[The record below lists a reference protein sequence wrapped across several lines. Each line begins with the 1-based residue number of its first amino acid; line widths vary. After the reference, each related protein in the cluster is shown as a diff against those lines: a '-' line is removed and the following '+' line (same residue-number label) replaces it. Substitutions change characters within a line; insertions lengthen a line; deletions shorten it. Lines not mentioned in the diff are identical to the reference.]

1 MRQLQTPDFKLQTL
15 SIERFIARKILF
27 NAPKSFS
34 RYIVS
39 IAIVAV
45 ALSLSVMIVATAL
58 VNGFQH
64 EISSKVFGF
73 WGHIHIT
80 KYGFGKSFEDNPVS
94 INQSFYPL
102 LDTMENVRHSQVF
115 ANKAGII
122 KTPDQIEGI
131 ILKGVGR
138 DFDWDFF
145 GKYLVR
151 GKTFSAA
158 DTSIARDILISGQTA
173 SRLKIDTGDVVNVYF
188 IQSPP
193 RVRRLK
199 VSGIYNSG
207 LEEYDKYYALVDIRQ
222 IQRLNDWDDTL
233 VSGFEV
239 YLDDVDLLQQTADNI
254 YYGILPPEL
263 TAQTIKE
270 IYPNIFDWLALQNM
284 NEIIILLLMALVA
297 AINMITCLLIL
308 ILERTNMVGILKALG
323 ADNVSVRKI
332 FLYKASYILAFGLLA
347 GDLIGI
353 GICWAQKYFQFIRLP
368 EESYYVSIAP
378 VAIDWIAILLL
389 NLATFIVCMA
399 ALFIPAVLAGRI
411 TPVKA
416 IRFQ

>member
-1 MRQLQTPDFKLQTL
+1 M

-27 NAPKSFS
+27 NAPRSFS

-45 ALSLSVMIVATAL
+45 ALSLSVMIVATAM
-58 VNGFQH
+58 VSGFQR

-80 KYGFGKSFEDNPVS
+80 KFGFGKAFEDNPVS
-94 INQSFYPL
+94 INEPFYPS
-102 LDTMENVRHSQVF
+102 LDTFANVRHIQVF

-122 KTPDQIEGI
+122 KTQDQIEGI
-131 ILKGVGR
+131 ILKGVGS

-145 GKYLVR
+145 RNYLVK
-151 GKTFSAA
+151 GSVFSTGDSAV
-158 DTSIARDILISGQTA
+158 SRKILISSQTA
-173 SRLKIDTGDVVNVYF
+173 ARLSLDTGSVISVYF
-188 IQSPP
+188 IQNPP
-193 RVRRLK
+193 RVRRFQI
-199 VSGIYNSG
+199 SGIYNSG

-222 IQRLNDWDDTL
+222 VQRLNDWSDSL

-239 YLDDVDLLQQTADNI
+239 YLDDVSGLDKSADDI
-254 YYGILPPEL
+254 YYGVLGPDLIS
-263 TAQTIKE
+263 QTIKE
-270 IYPNIFDWLALQNM
+270 IYPNIFDWLELQNM
-284 NEIIILLLMALVA
+284 NEIIILFLMTLVA

-323 ADNVSVRKI
+323 AENGSIRRI
-332 FLYKASYILAFGLLA
+332 FLYKAAYILALGLLA
-347 GDLIGI
+347 GNAAGI
-353 GICWAQKYFQFIRLP
+353 SICLLQKYFGIIRLP
-368 EESYYVSIAP
+368 EESYYVSVAP
-378 VAIDWIAILLL
+378 VEINPLNVILV
-389 NLATFIVCMA
+389 NAGTFIVCMA
-399 ALFIPAVLAGRI
+399 ALLLPALIAGRI

>member
-1 MRQLQTPDFKLQTL
+1 M

-34 RYIVS
+34 RFIVS

-58 VNGFQH
+58 VNGFQK

-94 INQSFYPL
+94 INQPFYPS
-102 LDTMENVRHSQVF
+102 LDTTENVHHLQVF

-122 KTPDQIEGI
+122 KTADQIEGI
-131 ILKGVGR
+131 ILKGVGK
-138 DFDWDFF
+138 DFDWNFF
-145 GKYLVR
+145 DTYLVK
-151 GKTFSAA
+151 GDVFNSS
-158 DTSIARDILISGQTA
+158 DTSVSRSILISGQTA
-173 SRLKIDTGDVVNVYF
+173 SRLQLDTGDMLNVYF

-193 RVRRLK
+193 RVRRLRI
-199 VSGIYNSG
+199 SGIYNSG
-207 LEEYDKYYALVDIRQ
+207 MEEYDKYYALVDIRQ

-239 YLDDVDLLQQTADNI
+239 YLDDVDKLRQTADAI
-254 YYGILPPEL
+254 YYEALPPEL

-284 NEIIILLLMALVA
+284 NEIIILLLMSLVA

-308 ILERTNMVGILKALG
+308 ILERTNMVGILKSLG
-323 ADNVSVRKI
+323 AADASVRKI
-332 FLYKASYILAFGLLA
+332 FLYKAAYILAFGLLA
-347 GDLIGI
+347 GNILGI
-353 GICWAQKYFQFIRLP
+353 GICLVQEYFQFIRLP
-368 EESYYVSIAP
+368 EESYYVSIVP
-378 VAIDWIAILLL
+378 VEINWLIILLL
-389 NLATFIVCMA
+389 NVGTFALCMV
-399 ALFIPAVLAGRI
+399 ALFIPTVIAGRI

-416 IRFQ
+416 IRFR

>member
-1 MRQLQTPDFKLQTL
+1 L

-45 ALSLSVMIVATAL
+45 GLSLSVMIVATAM
-58 VNGFQH
+58 VNGFQK
-64 EISSKVFGF
+64 EISSKVYGF

-80 KYGFGKSFEDNPVS
+80 KFGFSKTLEDNPISTNVP
-94 INQSFYPL
+94 FYPS
-102 LDTMENVRHSQVF
+102 LDTFRNVRHIQVF

-122 KTPDQIEGI
+122 KTSDQIEGI
-131 ILKGVGR
+131 IMKGVGR

-145 GKYLVR
+145 RKYLVK
-151 GKTFSAA
+151 GETFITTDSLE
-158 DTSIARDILISGQTA
+158 SRKILISAQTA
-173 SRLKIDTGDVVNVYF
+173 GRLSLDTGDVINVYF
-188 IQSPP
+188 IQNPP
-193 RVRRLK
+193 RVRRLE

-222 IQRLNDWDDTL
+222 VQRLNDWDDTL

-239 YLDDVDLLQQTADNI
+239 YLDDVSRLHETSYNI
-254 YYGILPPEL
+254 YYDALGPYL
-263 TAQTIKE
+263 TSQTIDE
-270 IYPNIFDWLALQNM
+270 IYPNIFDWLSLQNT
-284 NEIIILLLMALVA
+284 NEIIILALMALVA

-308 ILERTNMVGILKALG
+308 ILERTNMIGILKALG
-323 ADNVSVRKI
+323 AENKSIRRI
-332 FLYKASYILAFGLLA
+332 FLYKASYILALGLLA
-347 GDLIGI
+347 GNIIGI
-353 GICWAQKYFQFIRLP
+353 GICLLQKYFHIIRLP
-368 EESYYVSIAP
+368 EESYYVSVAP
-378 VAIDWIAILLL
+378 VEINLSHVILL
-389 NLATFIVCMA
+389 NAATFLICMI
-399 ALFIPAVLAGRI
+399 ALLLPTILAGRI

>member
-1 MRQLQTPDFKLQTL
+1 M

-58 VNGFQH
+58 VSGFQK

-94 INQSFYPL
+94 VNQSFYPS
-102 LDTMENVRHSQVF
+102 LDTMENVRHLQVF

-122 KTPDQIEGI
+122 KTADQIEGI
-131 ILKGVGR
+131 ILKGVGK
-138 DFDWDFF
+138 DFDWNFF
-145 GKYLVR
+145 SSYLVKGSVFR
-151 GKTFSAA
+151 SS
-158 DTSIARDILISGQTA
+158 DTSVSRAILISSQTA
-173 SRLKIDTGDVVNVYF
+173 RRLQLDTGDVLNVYF

-193 RVRRLK
+193 RVRRLR

-239 YLDDVDLLQQTADNI
+239 YLDDVDKLQRTADDI
-254 YYGILPPEL
+254 YYGALPPEL

-284 NEIIILLLMALVA
+284 NEIIILLLMSLVA

-323 ADNVSVRKI
+323 ADNASVRKI

-347 GDLIGI
+347 GNIFGLS
-353 GICWAQKYFQFIRLP
+353 ICFAQKYFQFIRLP

-378 VAIDWIAILLL
+378 VEVNWFVIVLI
-389 NLATFIVCMA
+389 NLGTFAVCMA
-399 ALFIPAVLAGRI
+399 ALFIPAIIAGRI

>member
-1 MRQLQTPDFKLQTL
+1 M
-15 SIERFIARKILF
+15 SIEQFIARKILF

-58 VNGFQH
+58 VNGFQK

-80 KYGFGKSFEDNPVS
+80 KYGFGRAFEDNPVS
-94 INQSFYPL
+94 IRQPFYPS
-102 LDTMENVRHSQVF
+102 LDTMENVRHLQVF

-122 KTPDQIEGI
+122 KTSDQIEGI

-145 GKYLVR
+145 RKYLVR
-151 GKTFSAA
+151 GNVFSAA
-158 DTSIARDILISGQTA
+158 DTNVARDILISSQTA
-173 SRLKIDTGDVVNVYF
+173 SRLKLDTGSVVNVYF

-193 RVRRLK
+193 RMRRLR

-222 IQRLNDWDDTL
+222 IQRLNDWGDTL

-239 YLDDVDLLQQTADNI
+239 YLDDVDKLQQTADNV
-254 YYGILPPEL
+254 YYGVLPPEL

-270 IYPNIFDWLALQNM
+270 IYPNIFDWLELQNA
-284 NEIIILLLMALVA
+284 NERIILFLMSLVA

-323 ADNVSVRKI
+323 AHNGSVRKV

-347 GDLIGI
+347 GDIIGI
-353 GICWAQKYFQFIRLP
+353 GLCLAQKYLQFIRLP
-368 EESYYVSIAP
+368 EESYYVAIAP
-378 VAIDWIAILLL
+378 VDLNWAHIALL
-389 NLATFIVCMA
+389 NVATFVICMA
-399 ALFIPAVLAGRI
+399 ALLLPAIIAGRI

-416 IRFQ
+416 IRFN